1 MHKTL
6 KVTVSLLLSVMMLCT
21 VFAIGVTQAFAATS
35 TGVGLSAYV
44 LNAYYEDWS
53 YVWGGS
59 SPGAVDCSG
68 LIYSYNG
75 VGGIRTDMLAASSEW
90 GYVSNGIPRIHGLG
104 LHHPGHVGVYVGNG
118 MAIDARS
125 SYYDMCYESVDSLN
139 WVEWFKISGVSYP
152 TEGWVRYN
160 GDSFYYE
167 DGQYLVNTS
176 RTFDGVTYTFGS
188 DGASD
193 KAPADKYF
201 EATDY
206 TQSNVS
212 ISSGSSSSSGSTLL
226 KIGSQGQAVE
236 KLQNR
241 LKALGYF
248 EDDVTGYY
256 GTYTEAC
263 VIQYQKAADLSVD
276 GIAGPEVLGS
286 IYKDDAPEKSKPAA
300 VDSPAET
307 PAENSAPT
315 EEATAPVIS
324 ADNQEETTQP
334 PTEAPTPAPTEAV
347 TEAPTQ
353 APTEPVTEAP
363 TQAPTENPYKDLLAL
378 GGYGD
383 KVTQLQERLYEL
395 GYYTGAITGQFDQA
409 TLEAMQAYYKASEFK
424 PSDTMTDEQFNYLFT
439 DSALSAPEYDEL
451 QLNYEGASV
460 NSLQESLITLG
471 YLDTDQASG
480 VLDENTVNAVKTA
493 QANFA
498 LEVTGVAD
506 KDFLNAID
514 LQTAQEQNAQKAQAV
529 IKSASMATGALS
541 TGENGVFEQ
550 VSYNSGN
557 DSYVLLVWV
566 AGIMFFISVCSL
578 VVFLKTRKRSA
589 VSANRYGRK

>member
-1 MHKTL
+1 M
-6 KVTVSLLLSVMMLCT
+6 
-21 VFAIGVTQAFAATS
+21 
-35 TGVGLSAYV
+35 
-44 LNAYYEDWS
+44 
-53 YVWGGS
+53 
-59 SPGAVDCSG
+59 
-68 LIYSYNG
+68 
-75 VGGIRTDMLAASSEW
+75 
-90 GYVSNGIPRIHGLG
+90 
-104 LHHPGHVGVYVGNG
+104 
-118 MAIDARS
+118 
-125 SYYDMCYESVDSLN
+125 
-139 WVEWFKISGVSYP
+139 
-152 TEGWVRYN
+152 
-160 GDSFYYE
+160 
-167 DGQYLVNTS
+167 
-176 RTFDGVTYTFGS
+176 
-188 DGASD
+188 
-193 KAPADKYF
+193 
-201 EATDY
+201 
-206 TQSNVS
+206 
-212 ISSGSSSSSGSTLL
+212 

-263 VIQYQKAADLSVD
+263 VIQYQKAANLSVD

-300 VDSPAET
+300 ADP
-307 PAENSAPT
+307 PAENSAST
-315 EEATAPVIS
+315 NEATAPVIS
-324 ADNQEETTQP
+324 ADNQEEPTQP
-334 PTEAPTPAPTEAV
+334 PTQAPTSAPTEPV

-363 TQAPTENPYKDLLAL
+363 TQAPTEDPYKDLLAL

-514 LQTAQEQNAQKAQAV
+514 LQTAQEQNVQKTQAV
-529 IKSASMATGALS
+529 AKSASMETVALS
-541 TGENGVFEQ
+541 TGEDGVFEQ
-550 VSYNSGN
+550 ISYNSGN
-557 DSYVLLVWV
+557 NSYILLVWV

-589 VSANRYGRK
+589 VSVNRYGRK